1 MLLRTRVSLILLV
14 ASAASTTAARA
25 QGLYCKPLDKTGE
38 RLLYTAQRQATTPS
52 DSAYRTKIWQ
62 IPLLTQSDIALVTD
76 ENVCEQAA
84 RAYDREMNPQT
95 STLTRGVYVIRLRV
109 WYLVV
114 DTESRAGEWMRGVV
128 LDSAYAKHSNSIGL

>member
-1 MLLRTRVSLILLV
+1 MSLSSTWTTYCGLIMASNRATRRSTTSLARIGSSETRVSLILLV

-76 ENVCEQAA
+76 ENV
-84 RAYDREMNPQT
+84 
-95 STLTRGVYVIRLRV
+95 
-109 WYLVV
+109 
-114 DTESRAGEWMRGVV
+114 
-128 LDSAYAKHSNSIGL
+128 